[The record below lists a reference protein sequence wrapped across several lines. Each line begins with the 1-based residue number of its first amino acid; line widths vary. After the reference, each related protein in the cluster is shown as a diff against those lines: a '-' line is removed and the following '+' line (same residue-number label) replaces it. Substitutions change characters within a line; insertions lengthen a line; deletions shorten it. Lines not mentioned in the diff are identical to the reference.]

1 MAMMRDKVAG
11 TNGKLARCYVHLG
24 VPDRRHPVIA
34 GRWASSWRP
43 SALGSGVR
51 LLITGSSPLA
61 LTKWRRSGTRCKW
74 GTANEISGR
83 QALYLHRWS

>member
-51 LLITGSSPLA
+51 LLITGSSPPGA
-61 LTKWRRSGTRCKW
+61 DQM
-74 GTANEISGR
+74 TAVRHPMQMGDG
-83 QALYLHRWS
+83 Q